1 MVERAQTIRGNNEDV
16 KMSLFPSL
24 EHILDS
30 SCSSIDDSHIQKEK
44 PSYDHGIPCREK
56 KNMSDIVSDLAE
68 KLNEP
73 DLSEALQAASEKLTS
88 LVEDAAYV
96 GEVYSL
102 GYEEALVQIHDFH
115 RQKVGGIPALSFLIA
130 TRVNPGHLTDVKRED
145 ASLVLLRVLDKAD
158 LPNADEALRVRV
170 ETAQRVSGELD
181 RHWDDRQVM
190 DPTTHNLLSYAGVRC
205 RVLGTYYMANIGS
218 DDNPVFRLLFGSD
231 LSNYYPNRGLKV
243 FKPRGSVL
251 EAIVN
256 FRDPR
261 LSESLQDGHVPV
273 GHVRYASSHRSF
285 QHIDGVPVKIT
296 PTDLLGQKTALF
308 GMTRTGK
315 SNTTKIVLKSIFAI
329 RWRQNPTRIGQIIF
343 DPNGEYANEN
353 EQDSGGRGLNAEAI
367 KNVWKCGPTDQ
378 HQELQDDVITYGIM
392 KHPNDPNRRLM
403 LLNFYL
409 DDNLQI
415 GKEIIND
422 AISDQKTIFISSFR
436 DVIFDPPDTNDRSAS
451 TRYNRRVLAY
461 RALLYKAG
469 LQPPENLAP
478 RTRGLFKKE
487 LIEAIKSDGQNTICK
502 SPADYRVC
510 AAILGKASPTWAEI
524 AQACKILRDYIA
536 DAKSSWGAFDSQ
548 YVTTSSSG
556 SWADDD
562 LKKILEM
569 FAYPNGSKLVG
580 RVNEQH
586 TPDTSSDYATDIYEY
601 LTEGRLIIV
610 DQSSGNPE
618 INKAAADRIM
628 RVIFEG
634 NQQQFRT
641 AKTPPE
647 VLVYVEEAHNIL
659 PSSQKL
665 DFQDIWVRTAK
676 EGAKYHIGLVYA
688 TQEVSSIQQNIL
700 RNTANWFI
708 GHLNNTDETREI
720 RKFYDF
726 ADFEGSILRAQD
738 KGFIRVKTLSNP
750 YVIPVQVDR
759 FLIEDTSNS
768 QEVCDAVRG

>member
-1 MVERAQTIRGNNEDV
+1 MAG
-16 KMSLFPSL
+16 
-24 EHILDS
+24 
-30 SCSSIDDSHIQKEK
+30 
-44 PSYDHGIPCREK
+44 
-56 KNMSDIVSDLAE
+56 IVSNLAE
-68 KLNEP
+68 RLSEQQLNEP
-73 DLSEALQAASEKLTS
+73 LQAASQALTS
-88 LVEDAAYV
+88 LVEEIAYV

-102 GYEEALVQIHDFH
+102 GYDEALVQIHDFH
-115 RQKVGGIPALSFLIA
+115 RQRVGGIPALSFLIA
-130 TRVNPGHLTDVKRED
+130 TRVGPGAVADVRQED
-145 ASLVLLRVLDKAD
+145 ASIVLLRVLDKAN

-170 ETAQRVSGELD
+170 ETAQRVSGEVA
-181 RHWDDRQVM
+181 RHWDDRAVM

-205 RVLGTYYMANIGS
+205 RVLGTYYMVNAGS
-218 DDNPVFRLLFGSD
+218 DAVPAFRLFFGSD

-243 FKPRGSVL
+243 FKPRGIVL

-261 LSESLQDGHVPV
+261 STGSAQDGRVAV
-273 GHVRYASSHRSF
+273 GQVRYASSHRPF
-285 QHIDGVPVKIT
+285 QGIDGVPVQIT

-315 SNTTKIVLKSIFAI
+315 SNTTKIILKSIFAL
-329 RWRQNPTRIGQIIF
+329 RWSQDPIRIGQIVF

-367 KNVWKCGPTDQ
+367 KNVWKCGPAIQ
-378 HQELQDDVITYGIM
+378 HRQLQRDVITYGIM
-392 KHPNDPNRRLM
+392 SHPNDPNRQLM

-409 DDNLQI
+409 DGNLQI

-422 AISDQKTIFISSFR
+422 ALSDQKTIFISSFR
-436 DVIFDPPDTNDRSAS
+436 DVIFDPPEPTDRSAA

-469 LQPPENLAP
+469 LRPPANLVP
-478 RTRGLFKKE
+478 QTRGLFKKE
-487 LIEAIKSDGQNTICK
+487 LINAITSDGQNNVGK
-502 SPADYRVC
+502 SPADYLVC
-510 AAILGKASPTWAEI
+510 AAILAKSSPTWAEI
-524 AQACKILRDYIA
+524 AQACRILRDYIT
-536 DAKSSWGAFDSQ
+536 DGKSGWGAFDAH

-580 RVNEQH
+580 RVSEQH
-586 TPDTSSDYATDIYEY
+586 TPDTSSDYATDIYEH
-601 LTEGRLIIV
+601 LKEGRLVIV

-618 INKAAADRIM
+618 LNKAAADRVM

-641 AKTPPE
+641 ARTPPE

-659 PSSQKL
+659 PSSREL

-759 FLIEDTSNS
+759 FLIKDTSNP
-768 QEVCDAVRG
+768 QGV